1 MHYTTER
8 PLYGTVASVCKIHGS
23 GNLGVKIGVVS
34 LLVTPSIPLGEFVL
48 PVSAMLSSMSLK
60 VLVPKGYPSQD
71 ITRALLNYE
80 LWLSLG
86 HSGILMP
93 RDQQA
98 TRGLINLTE
107 SD

>member
-48 PVSAMLSSMSLK
+48 LVPSTLGSVGVE
-60 VLVPKGYPSQD
+60 VLV
-71 ITRALLNYE
+71 
-80 LWLSLG
+80 
-86 HSGILMP
+86 
-93 RDQQA
+93 
-98 TRGLINLTE
+98 LI
-107 SD
+107 